1 MPQEDR
7 ASVTDA
13 GQQGPGVA
21 HGEPQMFR
29 RQAVHDMAG
38 LLQGLDA
45 NQRAVALQGGADDVG
60 ALQAG
65 KLPVHVGL
73 DLVQQAGVG
82 SH

>member
-1 MPQEDR
+1 MSQEDR
-7 ASVTDA
+7 AGVTDA

-21 HGEPQMFR
+21 HGEAQMFR
-29 RQAVHDMAG
+29 RQAIRDLAG
-38 LLQGLDA
+38 LFQGLDA

-73 DLVQQAGVG
+73 HLVQQVWVG